1 MSIQT
6 FHFAVLGQP
15 VAHSLSPII
24 HQAFAKQVGLSVQ
37 YDKIAAPL
45 DGFARAAQD
54 FIAQGGQGFNVTMP
68 FKQEAAT
75 WVDVLKER
83 AARAGAVNT
92 IGINP
97 DGTTWGDNTDGEG
110 LILAL
115 QQDMGMSL
123 ADKAIVILGAGGAA
137 RGILPAIFAQKPK
150 KIWLYNRSE
159 DKIQQMILAMNA
171 ENEILALP
179 TDHSAA
185 SAELLPSS
193 GSSRRGEQRS
203 PVDLIATPPLRV
215 SAARPY
221 GKNSELSG
229 LGSHGVDLIINTLPA
244 GVSYFPKHL
253 SLISTELAYDINYHD
268 KTQLFATWAKAQGVS
283 VYSDGLSMLVW
294 QAALAFKLWT
304 GFMPDVVPVLKA
316 LRRQF

>member
-45 DGFARAAQD
+45 DGFVRAAED

-75 WVDVLKER
+75 WVDGLKDR

-92 IGINP
+92 IGNNL

-110 LILAL
+110 FILAL

-123 ADKAIVILGAGGAA
+123 ADKVIVILGAGGAT
-137 RGILPAIFAQKPK
+137 RGILPAMLAQKPK
-150 KIWLYNRSE
+150 KIWIYNRSE
-159 DKIQQMILAMNA
+159 DKVKQLIEAANA
-171 ENEILALP
+171 EDLVLSLSTEHP
-179 TDHSAA
+179 
-185 SAELLPSS
+185 EL
-193 GSSRRGEQRS
+193 
-203 PVDLIATPPLRV
+203 
-215 SAARPY
+215 
-221 GKNSELSG
+221 N
-229 LGSHGVDLIINTLPA
+229 VDLIINTLPA
-244 GVSYFPKHL
+244 GVSYFPKQL
-253 SLISTELAYDINYHD
+253 SLVSTELAYDINYHD
-268 KTQLFATWAKAQGVS
+268 KTKLFATWAKAQGVS
-283 VYSDGLSMLVW
+283 IYSNGLSMLAW
-294 QAALAFKLWT
+294 QAALAFELWT
-304 GFMPDVVPVLKA
+304 GLMPDVVPVLKA
-316 LRRQF
+316 LRQLQLEADYREASQEVDDAFDITSADGLDDETES